1 MIKFVLICLLV
12 IIALALLAGPGV
24 RRMIARILGLPHK

>member
-24 RRMIARILGLPHK
+24 RRIIARILGLPHK